1 MQRGRHGWL
10 VRIADEVVD
19 VGSTCGNIG
28 GVGSACGNGKEM
40 TIKMSNSSCA
50 TSEKETNDY
59 AVLCCAVLVAYDMEK
74 HGSKSGSFIGR
85 HRWRHNLEA
94 SPSPSLHYKSPQ
106 SQSQSQSEDDEP
118 HDHHQIFAQLD
129 DFISTADDKTN
140 PPEITHAFS
149 TIIKHKTRKSA
160 VDEIDDDFLYQS
172 VQRLC
177 KLKTIFS
184 EHNIQ
189 PSLAKVE
196 KLLHRI
202 MIFMEEQLRSTLASV
217 DLPPQPKLKAI
228 SSKHFSFKSAPQ
240 PEPSKLVLQP
250 EDYPGFSQEDI
261 HRISKIVSTMI
272 HAGYKNECL
281 NVYSIARGNAL
292 YEQLR
297 RLDFEKLNAE
307 DVHKLNW
314 DWLEPDISR
323 WIKIIKHFSQF
334 LIPAE
339 RRLGDTQQPAVSE
352 DMDMDKSPLA
362 AQIASVMSLLDGN
375 LAVKSTLYKDP
386 SLRDIFMMN
395 NGRYILQKVKGSKE
409 IKRLMGDN
417 WCRRRSSEVRH
428 YHKNYQRETWARL
441 LQCITTQEGIV
452 QGGHGGKVNKQV
464 LKERFKNFNSM
475 FDEIHKTQ
483 TAWVV
488 SDDQLQSELRA
499 SISAVVIPA
508 YRSFVG
514 RYKHHLEAGKNMD
527 KYIKY
532 QPEDIEACIETLF
545 EGNPPT
551 SMSRK
556 RF

>member
-1 MQRGRHGWL
+1 
-10 VRIADEVVD
+10 
-19 VGSTCGNIG
+19 
-28 GVGSACGNGKEM
+28 
-40 TIKMSNSSCA
+40 
-50 TSEKETNDY
+50 
-59 AVLCCAVLVAYDMEK
+59 
-74 HGSKSGSFIGR
+74 
-85 HRWRHNLEA
+85 
-94 SPSPSLHYKSPQ
+94 
-106 SQSQSQSEDDEP
+106 
-118 HDHHQIFAQLD
+118 
-129 DFISTADDKTN
+129 
-140 PPEITHAFS
+140 
-149 TIIKHKTRKSA
+149 
-160 VDEIDDDFLYQS
+160 
-172 VQRLC
+172 
-177 KLKTIFS
+177 
-184 EHNIQ
+184 
-189 PSLAKVE
+189 
-196 KLLHRI
+196 
-202 MIFMEEQLRSTLASV
+202 MEEQLRSTLASV

-339 RRLGDTQQPAVSE
+339 RRLGDTVFSDHLQNFRHLFVNLTRSLMTSLLDYAATVATMKHSAERLFKFLDMYEALQGLKEALMMNDDYAEIASVSECIGEGVVNMLGDLEKSIRQDLAKTPVPGGAVHPLTRYVLNYLKYACDDYGDTLEKIFQLNQQQPAVSE